1 MAAIAE
7 GKKAPSF
14 TLEDGAGER
23 VSLGDFKGKNVV
35 VYFYPKDDT
44 PGCTKEACGF
54 RNLWTELR
62 RAGVVV
68 LGVSA
73 DDAESHTKFASK
85 YKLPFP
91 LLSDPD
97 RKLMQAWGAYGDKMM
112 YGKKTKGVI
121 RSTVWIGPDGVVR
134 KHWARVPDAAKH
146 PPPSSRRSAA
156 ANSLDRRFPR
166 VAVDDVPAVARLPRE
181 LVGQSSHAVAS
192 HADRRGDDPERGLAS
207 QRVRTDENA
216 ARRDDPGR
224 RHVRPPAPV
233 DHAPDAADARADR
246 QPARHELGA
255 RSIRSAPRR

>member
-7 GKKAPSF
+7 GKKAPNF
-14 TLEDGAGER
+14 TLEDGAGKR

-54 RNLWTELR
+54 RDLWKDLQ

-73 DDAESHTKFASK
+73 DKADSHKKFAAK

-134 KHWARVPDAAKH
+134 RHWARVPDAAKH
-146 PPPSSRRSAA
+146 PAA
-156 ANSLDRRFPR
+156 VLEAI
-166 VAVDDVPAVARLPRE
+166 
-181 LVGQSSHAVAS
+181 
-192 HADRRGDDPERGLAS
+192 RGGE
-207 QRVRTDENA
+207 
-216 ARRDDPGR
+216 
-224 RHVRPPAPV
+224 
-233 DHAPDAADARADR
+233 
-246 QPARHELGA
+246 
-255 RSIRSAPRR
+255 